1 MVKNANA
8 VCALKWVIFVALSI
22 ALIGGMAGCGG
33 DGTAISVATPKSVA
47 DIFEIR
53 VADTPVRM
61 QIAVRDDEM
70 QHGLME
76 RRDMGPNDGML
87 FVYARPQ
94 QMSFWM
100 RNTPTPLDIGF
111 FDQSGKLIEIY
122 PLHPFD
128 ETGVRSRSSDLLLA
142 LEMNQGW
149 FRENGIKPGAFLD
162 LKAVA
167 EALKERGFQPE
178 KFGIRL

>member
-1 MVKNANA
+1 V
-8 VCALKWVIFVALSI
+8 VFVSV
-22 ALIGGMAGCGG
+22 ALIGGMVGCGG
-33 DGTAISVATPKSVA
+33 DDAAIAASTPKSVA
-47 DIFEIR
+47 DVFEIR

-61 QIAVRDDEM
+61 QIAVRDEEM
-70 QHGLME
+70 QRGLMG
-76 RRDMGPNDGML
+76 RRDLGRNDGML

-111 FDQSGKLIEIY
+111 FDQSGKLLEIY

-128 ETGVRSRSSDLLLA
+128 ETAVRSRGTELLFA

-149 FRENGIKPGAFLD
+149 FLENGIKPGARLD

-167 EALKERGFQPE
+167 EGLKARGFQPE
-178 KFGIRL
+178 KLGIRL

>member
-1 MVKNANA
+1 MVKNANP
-8 VCALKWVIFVALSI
+8 VSVQRWLSVVALSA
-22 ALIGGMAGCGG
+22 ALMGGLAGCGG
-33 DGTAISVATPKSVA
+33 DTGALSVATPKSVA
-47 DIFEIR
+47 EFFEIR
-53 VADTPVRM
+53 LSDTPVRM

-70 QHGLME
+70 QRGLME
-76 RRDMGPNDGML
+76 RRDLGPSDGML

-111 FDQSGKLIEIY
+111 FDQSGKLVEIY

-128 ETGVRSRSSDLLLA
+128 ETGVRSRSNDLVFA

-149 FRENGIKPGAFLD
+149 FRKNELRPGALLD

-167 EALKERGFQPE
+167 EALRARGFQPE
-178 KFGIRL
+178 KFGLRP

>member
-1 MVKNANA
+1 MVKNANL
-8 VCALKWVIFVALSI
+8 VCARRWVAVVVVSV

-33 DGTAISVATPKSVA
+33 DDAAIAVATPKSVA
-47 DIFEIR
+47 DVFEIR

-61 QIAVRDDEM
+61 QIAVRHEEM
-70 QHGLME
+70 ERGLME
-76 RRDMGPNDGML
+76 RRDLGRNDGML

-111 FDQSGKLIEIY
+111 FDPSGKLMEIY

-128 ETGVRSRSSDLLLA
+128 ETGVRSRSTELLFA

-149 FRENGIKPGAFLD
+149 FRENGIKPGALLE

-167 EALKERGFQPE
+167 AALKARGFEPE

>member
-1 MVKNANA
+1 VVKNANP
-8 VCALKWVIFVALSI
+8 VSVLKWVSLVALSA
-22 ALIGGMAGCGG
+22 ALMHGVAGCGG
-33 DGTAISVATPKSVA
+33 DTSALAVATPKSVA
-47 DIFEIR
+47 EFFEIR

-70 QHGLME
+70 KRGLME
-76 RRDMGPNDGML
+76 RRDLGPSDGML

-111 FDQSGKLIEIY
+111 FDASGKLVEIY

-128 ETGVRSRSSDLLLA
+128 ETGVRSRSDDLLFA

-149 FRENGIKPGAFLD
+149 FRNNGIRPGALLD

-167 EALKERGFQPE
+167 EALKARGFQPE
-178 KFGIRL
+178 KFGILP

>member
-1 MVKNANA
+1 VKNANL
-8 VCALKWVIFVALSI
+8 VSALKWMSAVALSI
-22 ALIGGMAGCGG
+22 ALIGGTAGCGG
-33 DGTAISVATPKSVA
+33 DEVAVAVATPKSVA
-47 DIFEIR
+47 DVFEIR
-53 VADTPVRM
+53 VADTRVRM
-61 QIAVRDDEM
+61 QFAVRDDEM
-70 QHGLME
+70 QRGLME
-76 RRDMGPNDGML
+76 RRDLGPTDGML

-111 FDQSGKLIEIY
+111 FDPNGTLIEIY
-122 PLHPFD
+122 ALHPFD
-128 ETGVRSRSSDLLLA
+128 ETGVRSRSSNLLFA

-149 FRENGIKPGAFLD
+149 YRENGIKPGAHLD

-167 EALKERGFQPE
+167 EALKARGFQPE